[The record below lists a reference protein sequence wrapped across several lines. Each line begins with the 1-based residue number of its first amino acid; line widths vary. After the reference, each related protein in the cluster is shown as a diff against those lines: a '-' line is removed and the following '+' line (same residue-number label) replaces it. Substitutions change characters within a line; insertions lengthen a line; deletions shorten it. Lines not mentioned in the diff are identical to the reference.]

1 MLIVY
6 QHLWILFAVSLIHLI
21 ICPSISFTLDEGMPL
36 LLLNYCNLVS
46 PIHCWSPPLYFFTS
60 KPFNT
65 EYLFLPCWKRLSGP
79 HCFRETWPVSAFL
92 QQSVWCDFLPTALAE
107 SSGTAVTAFSPLTL
121 FIAEVVSP
129 SRSWFKILLSQGTFL
144 YSLSQISLLYGLRI
158 MCRFLA
164 DWLSL
169 CNHASIWAIIS
180 LIFIFPT
187 LFQ

>member
-1 MLIVY
+1 MKV
-6 QHLWILFAVSLIHLI
+6 
-21 ICPSISFTLDEGMPL
+21 C
-36 LLLNYCNLVS
+36 
-46 PIHCWSPPLYFFTS
+46 HCFSSTIAIWSPLSIVGRLRYIFFTS

-65 EYLFLPCWKRLSGP
+65 EYFFPAKNASVVPIALGRHDQCQHFYNSLYGLIPAYSSGWI
-79 HCFRETWPVSAFL
+79 F
-92 QQSVWCDFLPTALAE
+92 
-107 SSGTAVTAFSPLTL
+107 GTAVTAFSPLTL
-121 FIAEVVSP
+121 FIAEVVSS

-158 MCRFLA
+158 TCRFLA

-169 CNHASIWAIIS
+169 CNHASIRAIIS